1 MRDNNRTTS
10 QSEASQIK
18 PTNGKLREY
27 HSVIENTQIRLI
39 RLEDILNQILNAV
52 CSDVEELSENINR
65 PLTTQLTSTRR

>member
-10 QSEASQIK
+10 HQEASQIK

-27 HSVIENTQIRLI
+27 HSFFENTQIRLI
-39 RLEDILNQILNAV
+39 RLEDILNQTLNAV